1 MQPATQKLVERVC
14 IDPPRGWCHGTLPLL
29 TDARV
34 VLGLVEAS
42 RRETAR
48 QALKKLEWQNQLE
61 EVCLK
66 LREI

>member
-1 MQPATQKLVERVC
+1 MPPATQKLVERVC
-14 IDPPRGWCHGTLPLL
+14 IDPPRGRCHETLPLL
-29 TDARV
+29 TDALV

-48 QALKKLEWQNQLE
+48 QALRKLEWPNQLE